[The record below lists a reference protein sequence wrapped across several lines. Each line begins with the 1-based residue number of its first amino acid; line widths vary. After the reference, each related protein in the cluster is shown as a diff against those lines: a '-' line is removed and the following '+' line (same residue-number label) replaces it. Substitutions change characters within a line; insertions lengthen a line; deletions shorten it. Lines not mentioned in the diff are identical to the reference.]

1 MSTDGRAVTAPT
13 TPSGRYR
20 LRTHELAPV
29 HLPRARASSSSTA
42 DGSKVE
48 DLTVIVPARPRV
60 SITGVGATP
69 RGRAVL
75 ESVAFDPFS
84 KSESFKLLLQNPEAS
99 SKRREA
105 PAAVS
110 EFRQWLLQHFPHLV
124 QTLRSLCVISVE
136 STRLQEEL
144 LPDPV
149 TSYNEP
155 VNQCSSKQD
164 RIDEVQE
171 EEDED
176 NEERGSN
183 KAEVNADSDECWRL
197 MLRYASVRS
206 AVPGEVI
213 ASQNVTRSTC
223 VYFLLNG
230 HCTLSFRPMLL
241 RDAKV
246 PPTPSTLPRMHAAM
260 LGCSDRPVAQ
270 LRELVAGDCFGLD
283 AAAFGFNHLLTT
295 ATAGTARQ
303 RNFLGLREVALTY
316 VLCLPYQVVQQL
328 QILQHRRQV
337 GTARLS
343 PVFPYSFAPEAEVF
357 LRNMFLF
364 QAMADSSRRFLAA
377 HLRPVV
383 VARQDSHSEL
393 LARSTMGDERRLIL
407 SWSSFKRTI
416 PLG

>member
-183 KAEVNADSDECWRL
+183 KDEVNADSDECWRL

-206 AVPGEVI
+206 AVPGET
-213 ASQNVTRSTC
+213 S
-223 VYFLLNG
+223 
-230 HCTLSFRPMLL
+230 
-241 RDAKV
+241 
-246 PPTPSTLPRMHAAM
+246 HAARA
-260 LGCSDRPVAQ
+260 CTS
-270 LRELVAGDCFGLD
+270 C
-283 AAAFGFNHLLTT
+283 
-295 ATAGTARQ
+295 
-303 RNFLGLREVALTY
+303 
-316 VLCLPYQVVQQL
+316 
-328 QILQHRRQV
+328 
-337 GTARLS
+337 
-343 PVFPYSFAPEAEVF
+343 
-357 LRNMFLF
+357 
-364 QAMADSSRRFLAA
+364 
-377 HLRPVV
+377 
-383 VARQDSHSEL
+383 
-393 LARSTMGDERRLIL
+393 
-407 SWSSFKRTI
+407 
-416 PLG
+416 